1 MQVMKELQRFRLK
14 QKGLDKLNQQHSKS
28 VKDVEESLNAAKN
41 TIQNLYEEYDN
52 EIDTKGSQYLKDLRI
67 EVRNIEN
74 ILSQEGY
81 VTIDEHRKIITEI
94 QEKLPE
100 SSDWI
105 EYDLINGA
113 IKIGIIKLKDKMV
126 LIALIKSFN
135 IKTTRK

>member
-1 MQVMKELQRFRLK
+1 M
-14 QKGLDKLNQQHSKS
+14 DKLNQQHSKS
-28 VKDVEESLNAAKN
+28 IKDVEESLNAAKN

-74 ILSQEGY
+74 VLSQEGY
-81 VTIDEHRKIITEI
+81 VTIDEHRKSITEI

-135 IKTTRK
+135 IKTIRK